1 MTRAGWGRRLMARR
15 AMGCIMLRLAGLTL
29 IAILAF
35 AANSVLAR
43 LALAGGTTDAGLY
56 TGVRLLSGTLVLAGL
71 ILLRRH
77 GLRPVLEAG
86 SWVGAGGLCA
96 YALAF
101 SYAYIALGAGT
112 GALILFASVQFTMLG
127 WSVHKG
133 EMPGPAEWLGIGV
146 ALLAFGFLVWPGLS
160 APDPVAAGLMML
172 AGISWAVYSLVG
184 RGSSSPLLDTAG
196 NFLRSAPLALLLIGL
211 GLLHPLGD
219 WRGLLW
225 AVLSGAVASGLGY
238 AVWYAA
244 LPGLQRKQAAIVQL
258 CVPALAA
265 IGGVAFLGETPTARL
280 LICSLAILGGVLLA
294 IIAGE
299 RRRRVAAA

>member
-1 MTRAGWGRRLMARR
+1 MARR

-56 TGVRLLSGTLVLAGL
+56 TGVRLLSGALVLAGL
-71 ILLRRH
+71 VLLRRH

-127 WSVHKG
+127 WSIHKG
-133 EMPGPAEWLGIGV
+133 EMPGPAEWPGIGV
-146 ALLAFGFLVWPGLS
+146 ALLAFGFLVWPGLT

-258 CVPALAA
+258 SVPALAA
-265 IGGVAFLGETPTARL
+265 IGGVVFLGETPTARL

-294 IIAGE
+294 IMAGE
-299 RRRRVAAA
+299 RRRRIAAA